1 MRRFC
6 SLRSYSQF
14 CIRIRN
20 SQFRGLPAPTVLIF
34 TVPVASSSAE
44 SLLCFITRPQ
54 IAQKCH
60 KPANYPHKLT
70 KTAEPWLG
78 GGAALSGSE
87 LHAGVTSAAL
97 RSSRCALVAA
107 AAAPPEGGR
116 HGGRSLQLRVIA
128 LARRGKLFLAGGPY
142 DRYREVV
149 QRSERLRI
157 HNRRKWRRRVRSL
170 LRDSEQR
177 FPQSAGRRPC
187 HVRCCPRPQ
196 GTAGTERRARR

>member
-107 AAAPPEGGR
+107 AAAPPVGGR
-116 HGGRSLQLRVIA
+116 RGGRLLQLRVIA
-128 LARRGKLFLAGGPY
+128 LGGCM
-142 DRYREVV
+142 
-149 QRSERLRI
+149 S
-157 HNRRKWRRRVRSL
+157 WVRS
-170 LRDSEQR
+170 RGDQPQFVR
-177 FPQSAGRRPC
+177 ATPQSNLVVPKT
-187 HVRCCPRPQ
+187 HVPLSQCRKPSNVVIWMPAN
-196 GTAGTERRARR
+196 TAKQKSCGHRDEHI